1 MTKIDEREVYRLPTR
16 AYIQRAAYFSVTTLI
31 VIAGT
36 YLAVGDFLASP
47 VDALYVLP
55 ITFTLI
61 ALGVNTGYHMYFSH
75 QSFDATPAFKS
86 VLACLGTIACQ
97 DSVVQWAS
105 NHKRHHRYTD
115 QADLDPHTPHQFGDS
130 KWTVLTVGLIW
141 ATGAW
146 KYSRTSTSKTY
157 YGKQLL
163 NDPVIR
169 WFDKY
174 FVPVSYSGFVIPFVL
189 GYTLGGMELAIKWFA
204 YFGAFRVFAGYFFTE
219 FVVNALCHSVGTRKF
234 ETKGH
239 SFNLS
244 KVSWLTLGTSLHHN
258 HHAFPRALSP
268 AIDGEWDPMNIAYK
282 FLKKIGVMS
291 NPRTATKQ
299 EVEQKRLRR
308 RRMNTTGES
317 EALIESD

>member
-1 MTKIDEREVYRLPTR
+1 MKQLDGREVHRLSTR
-16 AYIQRAAYFSVTTLI
+16 AYIQRAAYFSMTSLV

-36 YLAVGDFLASP
+36 CLAVGEFLASP
-47 VDALYVLP
+47 LDALYVLP

-75 QSFDATPAFKS
+75 QSFDAIPAFKY
-86 VLACLGTIACQ
+86 VLAYLGTIACQ
-97 DSVVQWAS
+97 DSIVQWAS
-105 NHKRHHRYTD
+105 NHKRHHCYTD
-115 QADLDPHTPHQFGDS
+115 QVDLDPHTPHQFGDS
-130 KWTVLTVGLIW
+130 KWIVLTVGLIW

-146 KYSRTSTSKTY
+146 KYSRTSTSKSF

-163 NDPVIR
+163 SDSVIR

-189 GYTLGGMELAIKWFA
+189 GYALGGMDLAVKWFA

-234 ETKGH
+234 KTKGH
-239 SFNLS
+239 SFNLD
-244 KVSWLTLGTSLHHN
+244 KASWLTLGTSLHHN

-268 AIDGEWDPMNIAYK
+268 AVDGEWDPMNVVYY
-282 FLKKIGVMS
+282 FLEKMDLMS
-291 NPRTATKQ
+291 NRCAPTAQ
-299 EVEQKRLRR
+299 DVEKKKLKYHL
-308 RRMNTTGES
+308 MNEIRDPA
-317 EALIESD
+317 ALTESD